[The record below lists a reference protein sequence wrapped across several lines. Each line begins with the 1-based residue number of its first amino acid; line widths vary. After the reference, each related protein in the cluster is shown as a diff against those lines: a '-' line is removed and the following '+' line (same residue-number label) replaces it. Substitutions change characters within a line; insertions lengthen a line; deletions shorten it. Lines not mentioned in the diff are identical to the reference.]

1 MFPEVCSHSCSH
13 VVIAPF
19 TRVLYKRVYYKAST
33 RHRQRQGPMGLQPRG
48 VDSLTCTCTA
58 SRPVTI
64 LTERP
69 LGRRGPATA
78 LVHEY
83 AVDPSGKGAWSAEV
97 GAVPAWSASR
107 GVDTNECTR
116 QLLVKVNSQTSR
128 VSAASATLHGNAHG
142 ITPSQEQLLPIHLAG
157 ADVGVFV
164 GTASAASVRTYASVS
179 SRWPGFLRVTLT
191 PTYRGSLH
199 CSHWQVVTKE

>member
-33 RHRQRQGPMGLQPRG
+33 RHRKRQGPMGLQPRG

-83 AVDPSGKGAWSAEV
+83 AADPSGKGAWSAEV

-107 GVDTNECTR
+107 PRRRRG
-116 QLLVKVNSQTSR
+116 R
-128 VSAASATLHGNAHG
+128 VY
-142 ITPSQEQLLPIHLAG
+142 
-157 ADVGVFV
+157 
-164 GTASAASVRTYASVS
+164 ASAAGESELADIARFGRFSHAARECPRDHTITGAIAAYT
-179 SRWPGFLRVTLT
+179 SRWSGCRCVCRDGQRRKCAYVRV
-191 PTYRGSLH
+191 
-199 CSHWQVVTKE
+199 C